1 MPRTQGGHADVAGRP
16 HLPPEV
22 PPSEIT
28 RAAAIDVRHAGVM
41 DVPDRAAP
49 HTAHALAA
57 LVELARDAL
66 AAASAHRV
74 LIGIAGSPGAGKS
87 TLADAVVAELNTA
100 DGAGTAVHLPMDGF
114 HLANATLDR
123 LGLRDRKGAPETF
136 DGWGFAALLA
146 RVKAETDHV
155 VYAPG
160 FERTVDEPV
169 AAEIAVEPG
178 TRIVVVEGN
187 YLLLDVEP
195 WRHVDDHVDE
205 AWFVE
210 ATEEERVR
218 RLVDRHVAS
227 GRTPEA
233 ALAWAHEVDG
243 ANARLIEPTVARA
256 DVVVSGAT
264 WEVAVGA

>member
-1 MPRTQGGHADVAGRP
+1 M
-16 HLPPEV
+16 
-22 PPSEIT
+22 SE
-28 RAAAIDVRHAGVM
+28 RGS
-41 DVPDRAAP
+41 
-49 HTAHALAA
+49 AHALASLA
-57 LVELARDAL
+57 ELARDAL
-66 AAASAHRV
+66 AAASADRV
-74 LIGIAGSPGAGKS
+74 LIGITGSPGAGKS
-87 TLADAVVAELNTA
+87 TLADAVVAELNRA

-146 RVKAETDHV
+146 RVTSETGHV

-160 FERTVDEPV
+160 FERAVDEPV
-169 AAEIAVEPG
+169 AAEVAIEPSA
-178 TRIVVVEGN
+178 RIVVVEGN
-187 YLLLDVEP
+187 YLLLDGEP
-195 WRHVDDHVDE
+195 WRHVDDLLHE
-205 AWFVE
+205 TWFVE

-218 RLVDRHVAS
+218 RLVERHTAA

-233 ALAWAHEVDG
+233 ALAWARQVDG